1 MKSFDDFLSS
11 VNDDN
16 YENLAKLV
24 ASKYD
29 MELTPHDD
37 RLIRIS
43 VSMRSA
49 IILATSGT
57 DSIASPVM
65 ILSVSVITFR

>member
-11 VNDDN
+11 VNDESYD
-16 YENLAKLV
+16 NLAKLV

-29 MELTPHDD
+29 IELTPHDD

-43 VSMRSA
+43 VS
-49 IILATSGT
+49 L
-57 DSIASPVM
+57 M
-65 ILSVSVITFR
+65 IEYLSQYHEWLSKSE